1 MIFDAIIGTFLK
13 MLNAFLSLLP
23 ILDFSDMFTKVSDL
37 ASLWAILANVSCFL
51 PVNTVMHI
59 LTLILIIYTISVG
72 WAFVNWL
79 IAKIPTIN

>member
-1 MIFDAIIGTFLK
+1 MIIDAIFKTLFT
-13 MLNAFLSLLP
+13 MLNSLVSLLP
-23 ILDFSDMFTKVSDL
+23 ILDFSDLFTRVVDI
-37 ASLWAILANVSCFL
+37 ASLWLIFANVSCFL

-59 LTLILIIYTISVG
+59 LVLVLGLYTVSIG

>member
-1 MIFDAIIGTFLK
+1 MIIDAIFKTLFT
-13 MLNAFLSLLP
+13 MLNSLISLLP
-23 ILDFSDMFTKVSDL
+23 ILDFSDLFTRVVDI
-37 ASLWAILANVSCFL
+37 ASLWLIFANVSCFL

-59 LTLILIIYTISVG
+59 LVLILGLYTVSVG